1 MKQKY
6 ANEGLSSFQSI
17 ITGNIIF
24 TIDKEIQFI
33 AEQIDMIWG
42 CTIYDIINQVIGPT
56 VIPARI
62 LSISTD
68 TQIKSLG
75 SKGLSVGFLVYIT
88 KNEKLITSSKI
99 IADPPPLTINFF
111 LPYFETKKIERI
123 LPRDPDKLMMT
134 GKLFH
139 KAGNVRSVISIP
151 YCTIVGWP

>member
-1 MKQKY
+1 M
-6 ANEGLSSFQSI
+6 
-17 ITGNIIF
+17 
-24 TIDKEIQFI
+24 
-33 AEQIDMIWG
+33 
-42 CTIYDIINQVIGPT
+42 IGPT